1 MRWLRTAEERS
12 RSPGESSGPA
22 AHNGRERRET
32 SLRAGRRPAAWSIPT
47 TNPEGR
53 PPEGSPLPGRR
64 PNPGEAVGSKRKV
77 WRRESGRMAAVQAP
91 RQRSSGRSPNG
102 RCLGEVQRAR
112 SRRNDWRDSG
122 ISHHKKTGKMGGGL
136 QNLHCG
142 LARLP
147 GCAKPK
153 SMARRGMTYLLNR
166 QRVMAALRLQ
176 DCLREVPGRKI
187 RSEAKGNAFR
197 KSP

>member
-22 AHNGRERRET
+22 AHNGRGRRET
-32 SLRAGRRPAAWSIPT
+32 SLRAGRRPTAWSIPR

-53 PPEGSPLPGRR
+53 PPEGNARPGRR
-64 PNPGEAVGSKRKV
+64 PNPTEAAGSKRKA

-122 ISHHKKTGKMGGGL
+122 ISHHKKTRKMGGGL

-142 LARLP
+142 PAWLEP
-147 GCAKPK
+147 GK
-153 SMARRGMTYLLNR
+153 SLSHPMTTHLQHQRRAPAGRNP
-166 QRVMAALRLQ
+166 LR
-176 DCLREVPGRKI
+176 
-187 RSEAKGNAFR
+187 
-197 KSP
+197 SPWQKNPERGEERGGFS